1 MSDEVVKIDNIGL
14 ARLIKEELEKKGI
27 KKNGINCIKINGIK
41 VNMFNEILE
50 FKKEEL
56 EQIEE
61 LEIINDYIGKIEELE
76 KLPNLRKLKISSVNM
91 RTMRKDK
98 MMMLDDRRYN
108 YESKLSGIKDFS
120 VIEKLEKLEFLQID
134 NEENLRKI
142 NTENLKNLVSLKLRD
157 NPNLKEVRGLDF
169 NEELS
174 ELNLEHNRRRWF
186 KIKGI

>member
-1 MSDEVVKIDNIGL
+1 MSGEAVKINNINL
-14 ARLIKEELEKKGI
+14 VILIKKELERKGI
-27 KKNGINCIKINGIK
+27 KKDESLG
-41 VNMFNEILE
+41 FQQ

-56 EQIEE
+56 EQIED
-61 LEIINDYIGKIEELE
+61 LKIINTNIGKIDELE
-76 KLPNLRKLKISSVNM
+76 KLPNLRKLEISSANI
-91 RTMRKDK
+91 RTMWKSKLVTPDA
-98 MMMLDDRRYN
+98 RYN

-142 NTENLKNLVSLKLRD
+142 NTENLKKLENLRLRD

-174 ELNLEHNRRRWF
+174 ELNLEHNRGR
-186 KIKGI
+186 

>member
-1 MSDEVVKIDNIGL
+1 MSGEVVKIDNLNL
-14 ARLIKEELEKKGI
+14 AILIKKELEKKGI
-27 KKNGINCIKINGIK
+27 EKDKNLGFKQ
-41 VNMFNEILE
+41 

-56 EQIEE
+56 GQIED
-61 LEIINDYIGKIEELE
+61 LKIVNTNIGKIDELE
-76 KLPNLRKLKISSVNM
+76 KLPNLRKLEISSANI
-91 RTMRKDK
+91 RTMWKNK
-98 MMMLDDRRYN
+98 IVTPEARYN

-157 NPNLKEVRGLDF
+157 NPNLKEVKGLDF

-186 KIKGI
+186 EIKGI

>member
-1 MSDEVVKIDNIGL
+1 MSDEVVKIDNSGL

-27 KKNGINCIKINGIK
+27 KKNGINWITINGIK
-41 VNMFNEILE
+41 VDVFNEILE

-56 EQIEE
+56 EQIED
-61 LEIINDYIGKIEELE
+61 LEIINTRIGEIDELE
-76 KLPNLRKLKISSVNM
+76 KLPNLRNLKISSVNM
-91 RTMRKDK
+91 RTMKK
-98 MMMLDDRRYN
+98 SNFMTSDDRYN
-108 YESKLSGIKDFS
+108 YEFKLSGIKDFS
-120 VIEKLEKLEFLQID
+120 VIERLGKLEFLQID

-174 ELNLEHNRRRWF
+174 ELNLEHNRRR
-186 KIKGI
+186 

>member
-1 MSDEVVKIDNIGL
+1 MSDEVVKIDNIDL
-14 ARLIKEELEKKGI
+14 AILINKELEKKGI
-27 KKNGINCIKINGIK
+27 KKNGINGIKINGIK
-41 VNMFNEILE
+41 VNVFNE

-56 EQIEE
+56 EQIED
-61 LEIINDYIGKIEELE
+61 LEIINTRIDEIDELE

-91 RTMRKDK
+91 RTMIKGK
-98 MMMLDDRRYN
+98 LITPDDRYN

-120 VIEKLEKLEFLQID
+120 VIERLGKLEILQID

-174 ELNLEHNRRRWF
+174 ELNLEHNRRR
-186 KIKGI
+186 

>member
-1 MSDEVVKIDNIGL
+1 MSDEVVKIDNDDL

-27 KKNGINCIKINGIK
+27 KKNGNNWIKINGIK
-41 VNMFNEILE
+41 VDMFNEILE

-56 EQIEE
+56 EQIED
-61 LEIINDYIGKIEELE
+61 LEIINTRIDEIEELE
-76 KLPNLRKLKISSVNM
+76 KLPNLRNLKISSVNM
-91 RTMRKDK
+91 RTMKKYNFMTSGD
-98 MMMLDDRRYN
+98 RYN

-120 VIEKLEKLEFLQID
+120 VIERLGKLEFLQID